1 MIRLAL
7 LSALSDRAA
16 EGKVAVV
23 DAWSFPAPRTKDAV
37 AALAALE
44 LAGRVLVVLGPED
57 GIPDRSFANL
67 ADVQTIQS
75 PELNAYDVLR
85 SDWVVFTDAT
95 LPGETTSVPDKPA
108 AGAPDAAGPD
118 PRDGRGRRRRRE
130 RRHRDHR
137 HWDHRHWDRRDR
149 RHRSA
154 RSTQRGGRRMKDA
167 EQILMRPVVSE
178 KSYALMED
186 GTYIFVVAPDATK
199 VDVRYAVEQAFG
211 VRVKSVNTLNRKG
224 KRRRNRKSN
233 TIGTKSNTKRAIVT
247 LAGGDKIDL
256 FEKS

>member
-1 MIRLAL
+1 
-7 LSALSDRAA
+7 
-16 EGKVAVV
+16 
-23 DAWSFPAPRTKDAV
+23 
-37 AALAALE
+37 
-44 LAGRVLVVLGPED
+44 
-57 GIPDRSFANL
+57 
-67 ADVQTIQS
+67 
-75 PELNAYDVLR
+75 
-85 SDWVVFTDAT
+85 
-95 LPGETTSVPDKPA
+95 
-108 AGAPDAAGPD
+108 
-118 PRDGRGRRRRRE
+118 
-130 RRHRDHR
+130 
-137 HWDHRHWDRRDR
+137 
-149 RHRSA
+149 
-154 RSTQRGGRRMKDA
+154 MKDA